1 MNHPSKMAMQLVG
14 IIIALFSYSSSQ
26 AQGDPAG
33 FAVTLPDSIKWAPN
47 PAAPGVVNAVLLG
60 NPGKPEPYV
69 VRAKFPD
76 AYRLTPHTHPDQRIY
91 TVVSGT
97 WHMGFGV
104 NFDQSKLKL
113 YPAGTVFVLPAN
125 TSHFNLT
132 QGETVIQINGVGPTA
147 TSFVN
152 PADDPRKK

>member
-1 MNHPSKMAMQLVG
+1 MNHPSKMTVQLVG

-47 PAAPGVVNAVLLG
+47 PANPGTVTAVLLG

-69 VRAKFPD
+69 VRVKLPD
-76 AYRLTPHTHPDQRIY
+76 AYRIMPHTHPDQRIY

-97 WHMGFGV
+97 WHMGFGDK
-104 NFDQSKLKL
+104 FDQSKLKP
-113 YPAGTVFVLPAN
+113 YPAGTVYVLPAN
-125 TSHFNLT
+125 ASHFHLT
-132 QGETVIQINGVGPTA
+132 QGETVVQSHGVGPTGI
-147 TSFVN
+147 TFVD

>member
-1 MNHPSKMAMQLVG
+1 MNHPSKTTMRLVC

-33 FAVTLPDSIKWAPN
+33 FAATLPDSIKWASN

-60 NPGKPEPYV
+60 SPGKPESYV

-76 AYRLTPHTHPDQRIY
+76 AYRLMPHAHPDQRIY

-97 WHMGFGV
+97 WQMGFGD

-113 YPAGTVFVLPAN
+113 YPAGTVYVLPAN

-132 QGETVIQINGVGPTA
+132 QGETVIQIHGVGPTA
-147 TSFVN
+147 TNYVN